1 MLQNV
6 ITHYAHADHSD
17 DFAVCGAPLDDTHA
31 NLGDPTC
38 PRCAAWLAHERA
50 LDRMIADTPLPLD
63 ADEAATELDP
73 VLNAGLPVAAPV
85 RQPYFEFAVAVTRA
99 AVRRAR

>member
-1 MLQNV
+1 MLTTTV
-6 ITHYAHADHSD
+6 THYAPHDHSD
-17 DFAVCGAPLDDTHA
+17 DFAVCGARIDDTHV

-50 LDRMIADTPLPLD
+50 LDQMIEDTPLPLD

-85 RQPYFEFAVAVTRA
+85 RQPYFEYAVALTRA

>member
-17 DFAVCGAPLDDTHA
+17 DFAVCGTPLDDTHA

-50 LDRMIADTPLPLD
+50 LDQMIADTPLPLD

-99 AVRRAR
+99 AVRRVR